1 MTSRQRIYVLG
12 GVLGVAL
19 IAVVLAIALGGG
31 SKKAAPPSPVLSHE
45 SSSFLAGVPQHGD
58 TLGRPDA
65 PATVYVFEDP
75 QCPYCRDWS
84 VGTLPSVVGTF
95 VKTGRA
101 KLVWRGIPIVGR
113 NSLDG
118 LTSAYAAGNQN
129 KLWNLVD
136 QLYKRQ
142 GAENSGWIT
151 DATLRDAA
159 ASAGVNA
166 DRMLAD
172 AKTEPVAEKVTA
184 AENAANTA
192 QVQGTPSFVVNG
204 NLLPLSSLDPT
215 EFNTALSAA
224 LAQ

>member
-1 MTSRQRIYVLG
+1 VSSRQRIYLLG
-12 GVLGVAL
+12 GVLAVAL
-19 IAVVLAIALGGG
+19 VGVVLAIALGGG

-58 TLGRPDA
+58 TLGKADA
-65 PATVYVFEDP
+65 PATLYVFEDP

-95 VKTGRA
+95 VKTGRV
-101 KLVWRGIPIVGR
+101 KLVWNGIPIVGQ
-113 NSLDG
+113 NSLAG
-118 LTSAYAAGNQN
+118 LTAAYGAAKQDR
-129 KLWNLVD
+129 LWNFVD

-142 GAENSGWIT
+142 GAENSGWIN

-159 ASAGVNA
+159 KASGVNA
-166 DRMLAD
+166 ERMLAD
-172 AKTEPVAEKVTA
+172 AKSAGPRITRS
-184 AENAANTA
+184 ENAANTY

-204 NLLPLSSLDPT
+204 NLLPLTSLDPT
-215 EFNTALSAA
+215 EFNTALAAA

>member
-19 IAVVLAIALGGG
+19 IAVVLAIAFAGG
-31 SKKAAPPSPVLSHE
+31 SKKAGPASPVLSHE
-45 SSSFLAGVPQHGD
+45 SSAFLAGVPQHGD

-84 VGTLPSVVGTF
+84 IGTLPSVVGTF
-95 VKTGRA
+95 VKTGRV
-101 KLVWRGIPIVGR
+101 KLVWHGIPIVGQD
-113 NSLDG
+113 SMPG
-118 LTSAYAAGNQN
+118 LTAAYGAGKQN
-129 KLWNLVD
+129 RLWNFVD

-142 GAENSGWIT
+142 GAENSGWIN

-159 ASAGVNA
+159 KASGVNA

-172 AKTEPVAEKVTA
+172 AKTVDPRIRQSESE
-184 AENAANTA
+184 ANTYG
-192 QVQGTPSFVVNG
+192 VNGTPSFVVNG
-204 NLLPLSSLDPT
+204 KLLALTSLQPGD
-215 EFNTALSAA
+215 FNTALAAA
-224 LAQ
+224 LGQ